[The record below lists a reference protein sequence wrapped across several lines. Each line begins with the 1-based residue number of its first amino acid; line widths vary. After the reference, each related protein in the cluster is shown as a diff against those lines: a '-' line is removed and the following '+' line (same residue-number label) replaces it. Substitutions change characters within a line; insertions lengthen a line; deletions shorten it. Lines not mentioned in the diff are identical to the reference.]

1 MTDTLDAVL
10 ERADGAW
17 RDGRLRAARDGYAR
31 ALAIAPA
38 SWHAAFQVAW
48 IDAAFTPPPR
58 AQIDALR
65 RPGLPP
71 AVLELVEMLDLRSE
85 EIRHGEVLEAR
96 IDDWDIERLRGSA
109 RADDA
114 AFWEASARRA
124 AMTREYGLAA
134 ACYDE
139 ALRCAPQQYL
149 DPPAEMA
156 RAPHEADHH
165 LRIVRSVAP

>member
-1 MTDTLDAVL
+1 MTDPLDAVL

-17 RDGRLRAARDGYAR
+17 RDGRLRDARDGYAR

-38 SWHAAFQVAW
+38 SWHAAFQAAW
-48 IDAAFTPPPR
+48 IDAAFTAPAR
-58 AQIDALR
+58 ARIDALL

-71 AVLELVEMLDLRSE
+71 AVRELVEMLDLRTE
-85 EIRHGEVLEAR
+85 EIRHGERLEGR
-96 IDDWDIERLRGSA
+96 IEDWDIERLRASA
-109 RADDA
+109 RAGDA
-114 AFWEASARRA
+114 AFWEACAERA
-124 AMTREYGLAA
+124 ATTREYGLAA

-139 ALRCAPQQYL
+139 ALRCAPQHYL

-165 LRIVRSVAP
+165 LRIVQSVAP